1 MTTSDTSPAPAASA
15 APASAPTSAPAHAP
29 VPNPSPAPEP
39 APTPVPDP
47 SRAPRGSR
55 LPFRPRECTRRSAP
69 RAVGPSFV
77 IAVTLLGIVLAAVV
91 IVPLLPFYD
100 PMTQNLDLRR
110 LRPFEDPAHLLGAD
124 PLGRD
129 MLSRLVLAVRVSL
142 LIAVP
147 AVLLNLVIG
156 VALGLPSGYFGGKV
170 DNVVSAVGEIQMA
183 VPVMLLLIALVSA
196 VGPSITILIL
206 TIGVWN
212 WTGYGRVARANA
224 MKLREL
230 EFVWAPRT
238 QGASNVWVIR
248 KHLLPNLLPQLAVL
262 IPFDIGAVILMEA
275 ALSYVGLG
283 VQAPMPTLGGMI
295 QQGQPHLRT
304 HPHLTL
310 LPGLVLFA
318 VVAGLQFLS
327 QRYVER
333 SASGGRR

>member
-1 MTTSDTSPAPAASA
+1 MTLMTA
-15 APASAPTSAPAHAP
+15 
-29 VPNPSPAPEP
+29 P
-39 APTPVPDP
+39 APT
-47 SRAPRGSR
+47 RRQILR
-55 LPFRPRECTRRSAP
+55 RPRTARSTRR
-69 RAVGPSFV
+69 RTGPSFV
-77 IAVTLLGIVLAAVV
+77 LAVILLATVLLGVV
-91 IVPLLPFYD
+91 VVPFLPFYE
-100 PMTQNLDLRR
+100 PMAQDLGLRR

-129 MLSRLVLAVRVSL
+129 MLSRLALAVRVSL
-142 LIAVP
+142 LVAVP

-156 VALGLPSGYFGGKV
+156 VILGLPAGYFGGRF
-170 DNVVSAVGEIQMA
+170 DAGVSAVSEIQLA

-196 VGPSITILIL
+196 VGPSITILVV

-212 WTGYGRVARANA
+212 WTGYGRVARASA

-238 QGASNVWVIR
+238 QGASNTWIIR
-248 KHLLPNLLPQLAVL
+248 KHLLPNLVPQLVVL
-262 IPFDIGAVILMEA
+262 LPFDIGAVVLLEA

-333 SASGGRR
+333 GTAGGQR